1 MFAKICF
8 LGLLQLLIT
17 LPIVLGFCGDVRYS
31 IRVCCCC
38 WIYQMLS
45 TFWESSIVALDRKS
59 CIHDWTLWEVGGR
72 STYSKATNTQSN
84 DTMPTEPDPAA
95 SCLALHFALGMAW
108 GYTNTFFGNQER
120 WSCQDSNRVQ
130 SSWCLNSGTQR
141 EPFRRLLAW
150 SIHFQL
156 KILHPEREAEGPAWE
171 GSAQIQ
177 ICGWTTRNTHCQL
190 IALLHC
196 SSAASKNE
204 QEVKSQQV
212 KKVRFPHK
220 ANPQRRGLD
229 HTA

>member
-1 MFAKICF
+1 METSGTQYVCVVAVEFIKCS
-8 LGLLQLLIT
+8 LLSGNQALWLWTASRAYTTEHCGRWGVGAHTQKPQTPSQMIPCQL
-17 LPIVLGFCGDVRYS
+17 
-31 IRVCCCC
+31 
-38 WIYQMLS
+38 
-45 TFWESSIVALDRKS
+45 
-59 CIHDWTLWEVGGR
+59 
-72 STYSKATNTQSN
+72 
-84 DTMPTEPDPAA
+84 EPDPAA